1 VQYHMFIDESGD
13 LGKQSN
19 HFVIAALIVKD
30 PALLDRIIKN
40 MRRNKFK
47 KKLKNAQEIKA
58 NKSSPDIIKY
68 MLNQLN
74 AIPETRVCYIVLK
87 KEKLYSNYLLND
99 KHKLYN
105 YVAGKLAE
113 HVILQDADLLV
124 RIDKSKG
131 KQMLRDDFNR
141 YFERKVNENSNLR
154 KIEIHHSYSHAW
166 NGLQFADV
174 LAWSKFQK
182 VEHENSEFMDVLN
195 VKKEVYP
202 VWG

>member
-1 VQYHMFIDESGD
+1 MFIDESGD
-13 LGKQSN
+13 LGQQSN

-30 PALLDRIIKN
+30 PAPLDRIIKN

-47 KKLKNAQEIKA
+47 KKLKKVQEIKA
-58 NKSSPDIIKY
+58 NKSSPDIVKY

-74 AIPETRVCYIVLK
+74 VIPETRVCYIILEK
-87 KEKLYSNYLLND
+87 SKLYSNYLQND

-113 HVILQDADLLV
+113 HIILQDVDLLV

-131 KQMLRDDFNR
+131 KQMLRDDFNQ
-141 YFERKVNENSNLR
+141 YFERKINENSNLR

-182 VEHENSEFMDVLN
+182 VEHGSGEFIDVLE
-195 VKKEVYP
+195 VKKEVYL
-202 VWG
+202 VWD